1 MPLIL
6 VLDTQIWLDW
16 LVFDDPV
23 ARGIRVAVESG
34 RAEVVIDA
42 ACELELE
49 RVLAYDLGKHSIGAE
64 AQLAALTIAR
74 TVALRVTTVVAEK
87 LPQCK
92 DPDDQK
98 FIELAFAAK
107 ANALVTKD
115 RELLKMKRR
124 VPFSIAPPAEIRLP
138 AL

>member
-1 MPLIL
+1 LIL

-64 AQLAALTIAR
+64 AQ
-74 TVALRVTTVVAEK
+74 
-87 LPQCK
+87 
-92 DPDDQK
+92 
-98 FIELAFAAK
+98 
-107 ANALVTKD
+107 
-115 RELLKMKRR
+115 
-124 VPFSIAPPAEIRLP
+124 
-138 AL
+138 